1 MFKGVSESQED
12 EFEAIWRERT
22 AETEDEVIS
31 LAVSFSIVQML
42 LAPRGP
48 KGEELLNTLEPP
60 FWYYGIVYGHKQW
73 IETLNRREQTG
84 QVFLNNTYLPKHIRG
99 FVFSFLR
106 Q

>member
-42 LAPRGP
+42 LAPCGP

-60 FWYYGIVYGHKQW
+60 F
-73 IETLNRREQTG
+73 
-84 QVFLNNTYLPKHIRG
+84 
-99 FVFSFLR
+99 
-106 Q
+106 

>member
-31 LAVSFSIVQML
+31 LAVSFSIAQML
-42 LAPRGP
+42 LAPP

-60 FWYYGIVYGHKQW
+60 F
-73 IETLNRREQTG
+73 
-84 QVFLNNTYLPKHIRG
+84 
-99 FVFSFLR
+99 
-106 Q
+106 